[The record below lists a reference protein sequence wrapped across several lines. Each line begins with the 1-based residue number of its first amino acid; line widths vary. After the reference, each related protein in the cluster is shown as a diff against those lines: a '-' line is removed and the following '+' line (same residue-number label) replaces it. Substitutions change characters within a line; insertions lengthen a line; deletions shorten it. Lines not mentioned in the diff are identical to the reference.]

1 MNNIHNNNNNT
12 PLSPIHNII
21 CTQNSLPVPP
31 APKKGYKQYYIH
43 EKKEWVHIKN
53 TELKSAY

>member
-1 MNNIHNNNNNT
+1 MNNNI

-43 EKKEWVHIKN
+43 EKKEWIHVKN
-53 TELKSAY
+53 TELKSAH

>member
-1 MNNIHNNNNNT
+1 MNNNI

-21 CTQNSLPVPP
+21 CNQNSLSVLPVPP

-43 EKKEWVHIKN
+43 EKKEWIHVKN
-53 TELKSAY
+53 TELKSAH